1 VSQPDG
7 LEKEAREDLYLFNH
21 GELKRAWRVFGA
33 HPVEGGVRF
42 AVWAPHARR
51 VSVVGDFNDWR
62 PQRLDTRGT
71 TGVWEGTVREARAG
85 HHYKFELIDSEGHRR
100 EKSDPFA
107 FRMELRPKT
116 AALVWELEGYD
127 WNDAAWMEGRAQRQA
142 PDAPMRIYEMH
153 LGSWRRGRS
162 YRDLATELVD
172 YVSGLGFTHVE
183 LLPVAEHP
191 YDASWGYQVCG
202 YYAATSR
209 YGTPHDLMALVD
221 ALHQAGIGVIV
232 DWVPAHF
239 PRDDHGLNRFDGSRL
254 YEHEDPRRGVH
265 EDWDTLIFNYERPEV
280 CNYLKSNA
288 LFWLE
293 EFHVDGLRV
302 DAVASML
309 YRDYS
314 REEGE
319 WVPDEHG
326 GNLDRDAI
334 AFLRGLN
341 DLVHAEAP
349 GALMIAEESTA
360 FPGITDPTDK
370 DGLGFD
376 LTWNMGWMHDS
387 LDFLQRDALFR
398 KYHHDRLTFALYY
411 AFKESYL
418 LPLSHDEVVHLKKSL
433 LDKMPG
439 DTWQRHAN
447 LRLLHAWQAAHPGK
461 SLLFM
466 GGEFGVWREW
476 DHDGELDWELLDEP
490 AHAGLRLLVGDLNR
504 LSAER
509 PCLHEVDHDWRGF
522 QWIDFHDVE
531 NSAISFVR
539 WSREKKTGLLWVFN
553 FTPVVRSEYLVGVP
567 RAGTYKEVLNT
578 DSACYGGS
586 GVGNLGSVK
595 ADAVEKHGQPC
606 SLRLTLPPLGA
617 VVFEVP

>member
-1 VSQPDG
+1 MSWPDG
-7 LEKEAREDLYLFNH
+7 LEKDLYLFNH

-33 HPVEGGVRF
+33 HRVEDGFRF

-71 TGVWEGTVREARAG
+71 TGVWEGVVRNAHPG
-85 HHYKFELIDSEGHRR
+85 HHYKFELIDSHGQRR

-116 AALVWELEGYD
+116 AALVWELEGYT
-127 WNDAAWMEGRAQRQA
+127 WNDAEWMEQRAERQA
-142 PDAPMRIYEMH
+142 PDAPIRIYEMH

-172 YVSGLGFTHVE
+172 YVVGLGFTHVE

-254 YEHEDPRRGVH
+254 YEHDDPRRGVH
-265 EDWDTLIFNYERPEV
+265 KDWDTLIFNYERPEV

-360 FPGITDPTDK
+360 FPGVTEPTAN

-376 LTWNMGWMHDS
+376 LKWNMGWMHDS
-387 LDFLQRDALFR
+387 LDFLQKDPLFR

-411 AFKESYL
+411 AFKERYL

-447 LRLLHAWQAAHPGK
+447 ARLLHAWQAAHPGK

-466 GGEFGVWREW
+466 GGEFGAWREW
-476 DHDGELDWELLDEP
+476 DHAGELDWGLLEDP

-504 LSAER
+504 LTAEYA
-509 PCLHEVDHDWRGF
+509 CLHEVDDDWRGF

-539 WSREKKTGLLWVFN
+539 WSRERKTAMLWVFN
-553 FTPVVRSEYLVGVP
+553 FTPVVRSEYVVGAP
-567 RAGTYKEVLNT
+567 RAGTYREVLNT

-595 ADAVEKHGQPC
+595 ADTVEKHAQPQ

-617 VVFEVP
+617 VAFEVP